1 MSRRVTLRG
10 RVLLRRRSRAAA
22 ASSSLSHDL
31 FICLLNP
38 PALLPPAGHQGERSR
53 AAVLPSRLL
62 ARRPSACPLTLST
75 DPPPP
80 RAVNDCVTYLGI
92 RGRTLAVAAARSP
105 PWTSGP
111 VIQPC

>member
-1 MSRRVTLRG
+1 MSRRVKLRG
-10 RVLLRRRSRAAA
+10 RVLLRRLSRAAA

-62 ARRPSACPLTLST
+62 ARRPSAGRPLTLSI

-80 RAVNDCVTYLGI
+80 E
-92 RGRTLAVAAARSP
+92 
-105 PWTSGP
+105 
-111 VIQPC
+111 Q